1 MSLDF
6 GFMSLVL
13 VPGIGVRRNDALRW
27 ANLGGIQFQPSEIM
41 KVCFIIFVA
50 YLICQKFD
58 DIKKFWVGLV
68 PVMFSIIP
76 VLGLLVIQE
85 HLSAMMI
92 IAFVFG
98 VMLLIG
104 GARIFHLFPI
114 MVSGIAA
121 AGMYAFSSPFRRQRL
136 MIFTDPW
143 QDSLGKGWQII
154 QSLYAIASGG
164 LFGVGLGQGTQK
176 YMYISE
182 PHNDFILAT
191 WAEET
196 GLFGVLLI
204 IILFALFI
212 WRGSLIAM
220 RANDKFGS
228 LLAIGVTAMI
238 GIQAVFN
245 IAVVSSSMPVTGIS
259 LPFCSYGG
267 TSLIILFIS
276 VGLLLSV
283 SRLSKK
289 KES

>member
-1 MSLDF
+1 M
-6 GFMSLVL
+6 
-13 VPGIGVRRNDALRW
+13 PGIGVRRNDALRW

-68 PVMFSIIP
+68 PVLFSIIP
-76 VLGLLVIQE
+76 VLGFLVVQE

-98 VMLLIG
+98 VMLLVG

-154 QSLYAIASGG
+154 QSLYAISSGG
-164 LFGVGLGQGTQK
+164 IFGVGLGQGTQK

-196 GLFGVLLI
+196 GLIGVLLI

-245 IAVVSSSMPVTGIS
+245 IAVVSSSMPVTRN
-259 LPFCSYGG
+259 L
-267 TSLIILFIS
+267 TSVL
-276 VGLLLSV
+276 
-283 SRLSKK
+283 
-289 KES
+289 

>member
-1 MSLDF
+1 
-6 GFMSLVL
+6 MSLVL

-27 ANLGGIQFQPSEIM
+27 ANLAGIQFQPSEIM

-68 PVMFSIIP
+68 PVLFSIIP
-76 VLGLLVIQE
+76 VLGFLVVQE
-85 HLSAMMI
+85 HLSAMLI

-164 LFGVGLGQGTQK
+164 VFGVGLGQGTQK

-212 WRGSLIAM
+212 WRGSLVAM

-228 LLAIGVTAMI
+228 LLAIGITAMI

-283 SRLSKK
+283 SRLSTK